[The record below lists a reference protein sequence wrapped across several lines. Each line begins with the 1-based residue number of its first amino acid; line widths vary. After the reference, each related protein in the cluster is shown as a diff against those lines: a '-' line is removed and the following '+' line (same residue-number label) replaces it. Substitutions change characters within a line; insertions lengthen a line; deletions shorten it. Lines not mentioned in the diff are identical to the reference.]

1 MNSDWNE
8 RMNTVLTDSQKSWK
22 PTTQERPAGL
32 EIILLKRTYV
42 LPWNQF
48 LYAEGGDDEIRLAF
62 TTHDV
67 LVSGSGLGSLLMDLA
82 AQRIARLQQ
91 HARAD
96 RFADVTGPS
105 IREISVVK
113 IEASREED

>member
-1 MNSDWNE
+1 MSALS
-8 RMNTVLTDSQKSWK
+8 VDSKKSWK
-22 PTTQERPAGL
+22 TTTQERPAGL
-32 EIILLKRTYV
+32 EIVLLKRTYV

-67 LVSGSGLGSLLMDLA
+67 LIKGTGLGVLLIDFA

-91 HARAD
+91 STRVD
-96 RFADVTGPS
+96 RLANSTPTSIYELSVT
-105 IREISVVK
+105 R
-113 IEASREED
+113 IESRQEL

>member
-1 MNSDWNE
+1 MS
-8 RMNTVLTDSQKSWK
+8 TLSADSQKSWK
-22 PTTQERPAGL
+22 TNSQERPVGL
-32 EIILLKRTYV
+32 EIVLPKRTFV

-67 LVSGSGLGSLLMDLA
+67 LIKGTGLGVLLIDFA

-91 HARAD
+91 STRVD
-96 RFADVTGPS
+96 RFANSTPPS
-105 IREISVVK
+105 IYEISVTR
-113 IEASREED
+113 IESRQEL

>member
-8 RMNTVLTDSQKSWK
+8 NMNTVLTDSQKPWK

-32 EIILLKRTYV
+32 EVILLKRTYV
-42 LPWNQF
+42 LPWHQF

-67 LVSGSGLGSLLMDLA
+67 LVSGVGLGSLLRELA

-91 HARAD
+91 PARAD
-96 RFADVTGPS
+96 RFTAGSAPFL
-105 IREISVVK
+105 REISVIK
-113 IEASREED
+113 IESSRDAD